1 MPNAYR
7 ILSLVCLAAAGAL
20 AALGFPEEN
29 GARLAV
35 SGLAIAIGLVL
46 LVKGADDLI
55 HGAVHLARH
64 LGVSPFLIG
73 VTVVAFGTSLPEL
86 AAGIGATLRDKG
98 DLAVGNVLGSN
109 IANVGLIL
117 GVTALVIRIP
127 VDKSVVRIDAPLV
140 VAITGV
146 VLVLM
151 LDRFTGLR
159 EPGEG
164 LVGLIGRPEGVALV
178 VGLAAYVTYNAVAG
192 KLDKGELEEEF
203 EKGQPP
209 ATDAPAS
216 RTLVDLSLVVLGI
229 ASLILGAQAM
239 VDGSVIVAAAL
250 NIPDLVIGLTVIAIG
265 TSLPEL
271 ALSIQ
276 AARRGHAEIAVGN
289 VLGSNTFNLL
299 CVLGIASLVNP
310 LPIPESAIRDLA
322 VCAGFTVA
330 MLVMLTTRRGLSRT
344 EGLVLVASY
353 VIYMGVVGLDVVPPQ
368 GGG

>member
-1 MPNAYR
+1 
-7 ILSLVCLAAAGAL
+7 
-20 AALGFPEEN
+20 
-29 GARLAV
+29 
-35 SGLAIAIGLVL
+35 
-46 LVKGADDLI
+46 
-55 HGAVHLARH
+55 
-64 LGVSPFLIG
+64 
-73 VTVVAFGTSLPEL
+73 
-86 AAGIGATLRDKG
+86 
-98 DLAVGNVLGSN
+98 
-109 IANVGLIL
+109 
-117 GVTALVIRIP
+117 
-127 VDKSVVRIDAPLV
+127 
-140 VAITGV
+140 
-146 VLVLM
+146 
-151 LDRFTGLR
+151 
-159 EPGEG
+159 
-164 LVGLIGRPEGVALV
+164 
-178 VGLAAYVTYNAVAG
+178 
-192 KLDKGELEEEF
+192 
-203 EKGQPP
+203 
-209 ATDAPAS
+209 
-216 RTLVDLSLVVLGI
+216 
-229 ASLILGAQAM
+229 
-239 VDGSVIVAAAL
+239 AAAL